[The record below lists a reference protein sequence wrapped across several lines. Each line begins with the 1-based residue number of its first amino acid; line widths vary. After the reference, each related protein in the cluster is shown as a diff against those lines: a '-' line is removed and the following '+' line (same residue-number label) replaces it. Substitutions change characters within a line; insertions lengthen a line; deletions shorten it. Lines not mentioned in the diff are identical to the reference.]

1 MRNGIRRLAMTYF
14 LLSPKGI
21 HGGES
26 SLPKM
31 RSILMMCR
39 AEQCIAQL
47 GSPLCGGATTMDG
60 GSVNIE
66 GTFIDR
72 HRDRFSRSV

>member
-1 MRNGIRRLAMTYF
+1 VDKPLNNVRDKSGFKAKLSEFQMQKSQLIQLTSLHLNEIIRRLAMTYS

-31 RSILMMCR
+31 RSILMMSR
-39 AEQCIAQL
+39 AEQFIA
-47 GSPLCGGATTMDG
+47 
-60 GSVNIE
+60 
-66 GTFIDR
+66 
-72 HRDRFSRSV
+72 